1 MEGLNL
7 KCSETKHLTSSKFV
21 TTRQCSNKFAL
32 LSLLQ
37 IYSTFWYRGTRD
49 EIFMAGAWR
58 EKRKGSPWEGD
69 LIF

>member
-49 EIFMAGAWR
+49 DI
-58 EKRKGSPWEGD
+58 SH
-69 LIF
+69 